1 MPSAVTSAVSTNL
14 CAVLSSRN
22 TGRGVLVLKAVQTA
36 PSSCVL
42 ATSAPG
48 STSTPRTFVDT
59 ALVPYRFIP
68 TPSTVSVMDVLLAV
82 IGAAIATA
90 LGVELFLG
98 WRKRKRLHAELWAIA
113 FGAYAVAT
121 WALAFG
127 LAFGW
132 TSVSF
137 RTFYY
142 LGAIANIS
150 LLAVGSVALWRE
162 RVAKRLLPVV
172 NLWLVLGFFATF
184 LAPFVAPLPAEAV
197 PEGSEVFDF
206 TFMIEALTLP
216 GPRLFAAISGAIGS
230 IVIIGFALVSA
241 IGSWRSNRRLAYGN
255 ILIIGGV
262 LVPAFGGS
270 LTALGESSAL
280 AISLAVGIT
289 LLWFG
294 YHMASSARPG
304 KVPPEGRT

>member
-1 MPSAVTSAVSTNL
+1 ME
-14 CAVLSSRN
+14 
-22 TGRGVLVLKAVQTA
+22 
-36 PSSCVL
+36 
-42 ATSAPG
+42 
-48 STSTPRTFVDT
+48 
-59 ALVPYRFIP
+59 
-68 TPSTVSVMDVLLAV
+68 VLLAV
-82 IGAAIATA
+82 VGASIATA
-90 LGVELFLG
+90 LAVELFMG
-98 WRKRKRLHAELWAIA
+98 WRGRKRLHAEIWAIA

-132 TSVSF
+132 TSFSF
-137 RTFYY
+137 RIFYY

-162 RVAKRLLPVV
+162 RVAKRLLPIV
-172 NLWLVLGFFATF
+172 NLWLVFGFFATF
-184 LAPFVAPLPAEAV
+184 LAPFVAPLPADTV

-216 GPRLFAAISGAIGS
+216 GPRLFAAISGAVGS

-241 IGSWRSNRRLAYGN
+241 VRSWRSNRRLAYGN

-294 YHMASSARPG
+294 YHMASGA
-304 KVPPEGRT
+304 GRGNVLPSGGTGESSSQGGA

>member
-1 MPSAVTSAVSTNL
+1 
-14 CAVLSSRN
+14 
-22 TGRGVLVLKAVQTA
+22 
-36 PSSCVL
+36 
-42 ATSAPG
+42 
-48 STSTPRTFVDT
+48 
-59 ALVPYRFIP
+59 
-68 TPSTVSVMDVLLAV
+68 MDVLLAIV
-82 IGAAIATA
+82 GAAIATA
-90 LGVELFLG
+90 LAIELFVG
-98 WRKRKRLHAELWAIA
+98 WRSRKRLHAELWAIA

-121 WALAFG
+121 WALAAG

-132 TSVSF
+132 TSFSF

-150 LLAVGSVALWRE
+150 LLAIGSVALWRE

-172 NLWLVLGFFATF
+172 NLWLVFGFFATF
-184 LAPFVAPLPAEAV
+184 LAPFVSPLPSEGV

-216 GPRLFAAISGAIGS
+216 GPRLFAAVSGAIGS
-230 IVIIGFALVSA
+230 IVIITLAVVSA
-241 IGSWRSNRRLAYGN
+241 VRSWRPNRRLAYGN
-255 ILIIGGV
+255 LLIVGGV

-289 LLWFG
+289 LLWWG
-294 YHMASSARPG
+294 YHMASAAR
-304 KVPPEGRT
+304 